1 MITISLCMIVKN
13 EEAVLA
19 RCLDSIC
26 DLMDEIIIVDTGSTD
41 NTKEIAR
48 RYTDKIYDFTWVS
61 DFSAARNFSFSKA
74 TMDYIYA
81 ADADEVLDTENRA
94 RFLRLKKSLSPEIEI
109 VQMKYVT
116 KTDFNTVLNFKK
128 EYRPKLY
135 KRLRSFTWVDPVHE
149 TVQLNP
155 TVLDSEIEILHMP
168 PAPHQKRDFEIFK
181 QAFETNGALSRKI
194 QRMYA
199 KELFISGTD
208 ADFLDAAP
216 VFESFLA
223 SPAADTPENASLAK
237 EASLVRLHVARITNN
252 FPLLLKFS
260 LNDMLTT
267 PSAEACMEIG
277 EYFYSVK
284 LYDTAIMWFYNAAF
298 EAESILNVRTSGSL
312 PLKRLSDCYNALA
325 DQYTGAK
332 SRKEIKQYR
341 DTAASYQK
349 QSEEWELPEE

>member
-1 MITISLCMIVKN
+1 MITVSLCMIVKN

-26 DLMDEIIIVDTGSTD
+26 DLMDEIIIVDTGSND

-48 RYTDKIYDFTWVS
+48 RYTDKIYDFTWES

-94 RFLRLKKSLSPEIEI
+94 RFLRLKKSLSPQIEI

-135 KRLRSFTWVDPVHE
+135 KRLRSFTWVDPIHE

-181 QAFETNGALSRKI
+181 KAFETNGALSRKI
-194 QRMYA
+194 QKMYA

-223 SPAADTPENASLAK
+223 SPEADKPENTSLAK
-237 EASLVRLHVARITNN
+237 DASLVRLHVARITNN

-298 EAESILNVRTSGSL
+298 ETESILNVRTSGNL
-312 PLKRLSDCYNALA
+312 PLKRLADCYNALA
-325 DQYTGAK
+325 DQYLGAK
-332 SRKEIKQYR
+332 SNKEIEQYR
-341 DTAASYQK
+341 NTAAAYQK